1 MYSIPH
7 AATGLLITTT
17 VYALTQNETLAF
29 AIGIPLAV
37 FSHYFLDF
45 LFEKGMSKNEVLI
58 FEGIPTIIYVVL
70 AICSGHFWLMI
81 CSLIAGNF
89 LDWIDKKL
97 YLTVF
102 FPKKF
107 KPTFYFHK
115 HKKGIKFTLNQTKL
129 AGIISTIVIIGMF
142 LILIKI

>member
-58 FEGIPTIIYVVL
+58 FEGIPTL
-70 AICSGHFWLMI
+70 
-81 CSLIAGNF
+81 
-89 LDWIDKKL
+89 
-97 YLTVF
+97 
-102 FPKKF
+102 
-107 KPTFYFHK
+107 
-115 HKKGIKFTLNQTKL
+115 
-129 AGIISTIVIIGMF
+129 
-142 LILIKI
+142 